1 MDSLVEVK
9 LISEDISIGTFGEEV
24 ITEVSKTVWGER
36 SAISSTEWTNAGTRG
51 INPEF
56 RVTIYGFEYD
66 EQVVVEIGSAKY
78 GVYRTYSK
86 PNSDKIELYLQLKGG
101 VSNEP

>member
-9 LISEDISIGTFGEEV
+9 LISEVITTGTFGEEV
-24 ITEVSKTVWGER
+24 ITEVSKSVWGER
-36 SAISSTEWTNAGTRG
+36 SSITASEWTNAGTRG

-56 RVTIYGFEYD
+56 RVSIYSFEYD
-66 EQVVVEIGSAKY
+66 EQVVVQVGTEKY

-101 VSNEP
+101 VV

>member
-24 ITEVSKTVWGER
+24 ITEVSKTVWGEK
-36 SAISSTEWTNAGTRG
+36 SSVSSTEWTEAGTRG

-66 EQVVVEIGSAKY
+66 GQVVVEIGSAKY